1 MDYLIALQVLC
12 AAGATATLMR
22 AVDKLEHPGAK
33 KDRAV
38 GQTTTR
44 SSRSQK

>member
-1 MDYLIALQVLC
+1 MADYITALQVLM

-22 AVDKLEHPGAK
+22 LIDRLEHPGAK

-44 SSRSQK
+44 SRSQK

>member
-1 MDYLIALQVLC
+1 MVDYITALQVLM

-22 AVDKLEHPGAK
+22 LIDKLEHPGAK

-44 SSRSQK
+44 SRLQK